1 MKLSLGPILYYWPR
15 QQVFDFYQA
24 AAEWPVDVVYLGE
37 TVCAKRRELR
47 LDDWIE
53 LANLLADAGKEVVLS
68 SLALITAASERG
80 ALRKLC
86 QNGRLRVEAND
97 LTAVQLLS
105 EQHLPFVC
113 GHSVNIYNHRSLRHL
128 QQEGMYRWV
137 MPVELSA
144 DSLNGILEIASQ
156 DDPAPLPET
165 EVFAYGRLPLAY
177 SARCFT
183 ARYHNRGKDECG
195 LICLSHPDGL
205 RMNSQECEA
214 VFQLNGIQTQSAAV
228 CNLLEAWDDM
238 QRIGVQL
245 ARISPQVEGTDRV
258 IAAFHARRQGQLATL
273 PTNEAWCNGY
283 WHGQPGMMHLNVD
296 GSPV

>member
-1 MKLSLGPILYYWPR
+1 MKLSLGPLLYYWPR

-24 AAEWPVDVVYLGE
+24 VSEWPVDVVYLGE

-47 LDDWIE
+47 FDDWIE
-53 LANLLADAGKEVVLS
+53 VADRLADAGKEVVLS

-105 EQHLPFVC
+105 EQSVPFVC
-113 GHSVNIYNHRSLRHL
+113 GPSVNIYNHRSLRHL
-128 QQEGMYRWV
+128 QKEGMYRWV

-144 DSLNGILEIASQ
+144 ESLKGILEVASQ

-205 RMNSQECEA
+205 RMNSQEGEA

-228 CNLLEAWDDM
+228 CNLLDALDDM
-238 QRIGVQL
+238 QRMGVQL
-245 ARISPQVEGTDRV
+245 ARISPQIEGTDRV
-258 IAAFHARRQGQLATL
+258 IEAFDARRHGQALTL
-273 PTNEAWCNGY
+273 PAGEAWCNGY
-283 WHGQPGMMHLNVD
+283 WHGQPGMMNLGPEEPHL
-296 GSPV
+296 